1 MAITIDGSAN
11 TIAGLAVG
19 GLPDGIVD
27 TDMIAANAVTA
38 AKIPDEGITTAKL
51 GNHAV
56 IQVLHVSHGD
66 TEATSSTSM
75 ADIDANFKVD
85 ITPRAA
91 SNKLLAFATIKGIDT
106 SDSALSAASFDFY
119 IGSTKVDETNNIGLG
134 SDFANNQ
141 EATFSGFVSPN
152 STSAVTVKMQ
162 WANRQA
168 SEIRLN
174 ATTGGDKSTIT
185 VMEVVA

>member
-1 MAITIDGSAN
+1 MAITINGSG
-11 TIAGLAVG
+11 TVTGISVG

-27 TDMIAANAVTA
+27 TDMLAAKAVT
-38 AKIPDEGITTAKL
+38 GAKL
-51 GNHAV
+51 GNHSV

-75 ADIDANFKVD
+75 ADIDASFKVD
-85 ITPRAA
+85 ITPIAA

-141 EATFSGFVSPN
+141 EATSSGFVSPN

>member
-1 MAITIDGSAN
+1 MAVTISGSSGITMPAE
-11 TIAGLAVG
+11 GLA
-19 GLPDGIVD
+19 
-27 TDMIAANAVTA
+27 TSA
-38 AKIPDEGITTAKL
+38 L
-51 GNHAV
+51 GNGGV

-75 ADIDANFKVD
+75 ADIDASFKVD
-85 ITPRAA
+85 ITPRAT

-106 SDSALSAASFDFY
+106 SDSTLSAASFDFY

-141 EATFSGFVSPN
+141 EATFSGFASPN